1 MSQNL
6 SRGSD
11 TLVTGV
17 LWGWA
22 GVLFFPE
29 QQVHFQIFTVL
40 VISGLAAGALTVHA
54 PDFTSYLYYA
64 IPSLLPVGGIS
75 LLQGDTLHVSI
86 GVLVF
91 AQMLFLLRT
100 GHRLNESVLGSLRL
114 RYENQGLVRDLQREK
129 TGSTPGSRGYST
141 AAPARSICSM
151 PRRSPAV
158 WPTAGRWRIW
168 VWRGMTADASP

>member
-1 MSQNL
+1 MAWRYNRQPSL
-6 SRGSD
+6 EAVRRWVVYHRAG

-64 IPSLLPVGGIS
+64 IPFLLPVGGIS

-91 AQMLFLLRT
+91 SQMLFLLRT

-114 RYENQGLVRDLQREK
+114 RYENQGLVRDL
-129 TGSTPGSRGYST
+129 
-141 AAPARSICSM
+141 
-151 PRRSPAV
+151 
-158 WPTAGRWRIW
+158 
-168 VWRGMTADASP
+168 